1 MFSSSWGEERRSGDV
16 AIGLDILFAVD
27 VLSFVIDVRLLIIDR
42 DLIRNDRRKGVL
54 VWMTI
59 AIILIPYHSHFSDI
73 KLPLPPLTGYT

>member
-1 MFSSSWGEERRSGDV
+1 MFSSSWREGRRSGDV
-16 AIGLDILFAVD
+16 VAIVAIVCGELD

-59 AIILIPYHSHFSDI
+59 AIIIY
-73 KLPLPPLTGYT
+73 

>member
-1 MFSSSWGEERRSGDV
+1 MFCCSSWGEGRRSGDV
-16 AIGLDILFAVD
+16 VAIVAIVCGELD

-59 AIILIPYHSHFSDI
+59 AIIIY
-73 KLPLPPLTGYT
+73 